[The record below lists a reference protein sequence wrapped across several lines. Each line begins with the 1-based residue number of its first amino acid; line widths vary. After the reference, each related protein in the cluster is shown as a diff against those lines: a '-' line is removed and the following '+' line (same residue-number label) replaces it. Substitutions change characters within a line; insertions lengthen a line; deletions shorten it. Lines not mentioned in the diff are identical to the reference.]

1 LLLMPA
7 TDDKPLLTFTNAAE
21 FREWLQAN
29 HADHG
34 GIWLRYFKKASGQPT
49 IAHKEAVQE
58 ALCWGWIDGQA
69 RPHDEVSWLVKFTPR
84 GARSI
89 WSQVNVGL
97 VEQLMA
103 KGRMTPA
110 GMAVV
115 EAAKADGRWQ
125 NAYAS
130 SSTFEMPEDFMA
142 ALAKKPKALAIFE
155 SLNKANRYAIYH
167 RLHSAK
173 RPETRAKR
181 MKDFLVMLQRGERVF
196 KA

>member
-1 LLLMPA
+1 MAMPA
-7 TDDKPLLTFTNAAE
+7 TDNKPILMFAEAAE
-21 FREWLQAN
+21 FCEWLRVN
-29 HADHG
+29 HAGHG

-84 GARSI
+84 GPRSI

-97 VEQLMA
+97 VAQLVA
-103 KGRMTPA
+103 EGRMMPA
-110 GMAVV
+110 GLAVV

-142 ALAKKPKALAIFE
+142 TLAKKPKALAFFE
-155 SLNKANRYAIYH
+155 SLNKANRFAIYH
-167 RLHSAK
+167 RLHTAK

-181 MKDFLVMLQRGERVF
+181 MKDFLAMLQRGE
-196 KA
+196 KLH